1 MSIRSSAYA
10 QQNQHF
16 TSEVKLNWDCLL
28 TCIHKLLGFLRKFYF
43 CSSAGEGT
51 HLKCNLLPCMWQLKF
66 SCGLSRILL
75 LFSLL
80 PTGGLFNDLFAFIP
94 AVGESLSPENKLVL
108 CLIIYRMK
116 KHELM
121 LVLVVD
127 FAEVTLCYLEK
138 CRSFNSCP

>member
-10 QQNQHF
+10 EQNQHF
-16 TSEVKLNWDCLL
+16 TSEVVNWDCLL
-28 TCIHKLLGFLRKFYF
+28 TCMHKLLGFFRKFCF

-51 HLKCNLLPCMWQLKF
+51 HLKCNLLTCMWQLKF
-66 SCGLSRILL
+66 SWDYREYCFCF
-75 LFSLL
+75 LFSPLGVYLMIFTLL
-80 PTGGLFNDLFAFIP
+80 YQLWAK
-94 AVGESLSPENKLVL
+94 VRSPENKLVL

-127 FAEVTLCYLEK
+127 FAEATLCYLEK